1 MLGDFNLKLKE
12 YEGKKIMQAYEEL
25 QELSDT
31 GEMPAESFFRELVK
45 ERQRIYN
52 TDYNINATKADVM
65 EEIARRWY
73 EMQNA
78 VQVHDL

>member
-1 MLGDFNLKLKE
+1 
-12 YEGKKIMQAYEEL
+12 MQAYEEL
-25 QELSDT
+25 QVLSDT
-31 GEMPAESFFRELVK
+31 GEMTADAFFRELVK

-52 TDYNINATKADVM
+52 TEYNMDAAKADAM
-65 EEIARRWY
+65 AGIARRWY